1 MFGGLRCALFG
12 VISLAIA
19 KDVGASWQVDHAFGD
34 NAFTSAGT
42 LIESVKASRRQA
54 SSTPFACAAEH
65 ACSSAS
71 TPYLPVCSCMLDLLS
86 MF

>member
-1 MFGGLRCALFG
+1 MFWCVRCTLIG

-54 SSTPFACAAEH
+54 SSTLFAYAAEH

-71 TPYLPVCSCMLDLLS
+71 TPYLSVCSLLDLLCVL
-86 MF
+86 